1 MFRCGRWW
9 REWRALE
16 VVLNEDLQPE
26 TLIGYMLRDKAK
38 WDAVKEFTRTI
49 QSTREAEERSRQAI
63 GRIRIPN

>member
-9 REWRALE
+9 RERRALE

-26 TLIGYMLRDKAK
+26 TLIGCMLRDKAK

-49 QSTREAEERSRQAI
+49 QSTREAEERSRQAV
-63 GRIRIPN
+63 GRVRNPN